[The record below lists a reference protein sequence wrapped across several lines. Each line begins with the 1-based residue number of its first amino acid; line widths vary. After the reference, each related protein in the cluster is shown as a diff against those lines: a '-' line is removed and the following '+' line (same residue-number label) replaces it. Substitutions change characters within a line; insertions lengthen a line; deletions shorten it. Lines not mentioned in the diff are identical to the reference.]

1 MRDLTKL
8 CADEFALHVNELFQK
23 IRIETYSRGAEWVE
37 APIVGLFHPIWD
49 EAASAALKELSRRAL
64 AWRERFAVEGPP
76 WAQPLP
82 TIWND
87 CCRLAHQRDD
97 GQMHLLGQF
106 ASSLLGDK
114 WDPAHPSFDRF
125 CRGLMAT
132 PGFHLRN
139 DPELQRL
146 YPPKRLPGLMSSEMA
161 GVLDHVEMR
170 LAAKAAKRQTAITSA
185 RIIRFG
191 QDVLANPR
199 ELNSDERP
207 GRRWCDDRGSISN
220 VMPDV
225 T

>member
-170 LAAKAAKRQTAITSA
+170 LAAKAKAASRTS
-185 RIIRFG
+185 
-191 QDVLANPR
+191 
-199 ELNSDERP
+199 
-207 GRRWCDDRGSISN
+207 
-220 VMPDV
+220 
-225 T
+225 